1 MWRPCSGPRLHPL
14 RLDVL
19 PTNRNALTSVS
30 LVPIPCIRR
39 QQQPHRQY
47 QVFCKNPASLLIAIA
62 SGDGRKR
69 TRWMRGTA
77 EPDHEDAI
85 TQLTNLNTRQTT
97 LSLAHSS
104 TRHTRATDTT
114 IDHRET
120 VHLTVSTDSRAR
132 SEVLLRILFERIAA
146 IKIECGLQNPLGT
159 VIWSLQAVSELAMS
173 ILR

>member
-39 QQQPHRQY
+39 QRQPHRQY
-47 QVFCKNPASLLIAIA
+47 QVFCMNSASLLIAIA

-77 EPDHEDAI
+77 EPDYEDAI

-120 VHLTVSTDSRAR
+120 VHLTVSTDSGAQ
-132 SEVLLRILFERIAA
+132 SEVLLGSYSSALPRSKSSVACRTPS
-146 IKIECGLQNPLGT
+146 G
-159 VIWSLQAVSELAMS
+159 
-173 ILR
+173 R